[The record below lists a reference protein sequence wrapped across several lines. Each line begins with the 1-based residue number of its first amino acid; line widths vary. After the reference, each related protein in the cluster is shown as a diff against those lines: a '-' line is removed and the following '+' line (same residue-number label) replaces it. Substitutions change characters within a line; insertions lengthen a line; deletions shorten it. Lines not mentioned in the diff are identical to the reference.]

1 MSADAFLASSDAE
14 LASEIL
20 SELRLDSRLA
30 EHFGAP
36 PRVFDG
42 ETLGAALPYVE
53 LERHET
59 KDTSASGVRS
69 LEHQLQ
75 FATFSRHGGLRD
87 AKALLGALRFALE
100 GLKPSLSSQRIV
112 LIIPTY
118 CDVMRTK
125 TQNIFRGVLRVRIH
139 TEESK

>member
-1 MSADAFLASSDAE
+1 MSTDAFLASSDAE

-20 SELRLDSRLA
+20 TELRLDPRLI
-30 EHFGAP
+30 EHFGTP

-42 ETLGAALPYVE
+42 ETQGAALPYAE

-59 KDTSASGVRS
+59 KDTSASGMRC

-87 AKALLGALRFALE
+87 AKALLGALRLALE
-100 GLKPSLSSQRIV
+100 ALTPSLSSQRIV
-112 LIIPTY
+112 LVIPTY

-125 TQNIFRGVLRVRIH
+125 NQNIFRGVLRVRIH
-139 TEESK
+139 TEEIK